1 MERNGGRER
10 GRENTMVGVLSY
22 CECVTEN
29 RKYIESQVLP

>member
-1 MERNGGRER
+1 MERNGERER
-10 GRENTMVGVLSY
+10 KREHMVGVLSY